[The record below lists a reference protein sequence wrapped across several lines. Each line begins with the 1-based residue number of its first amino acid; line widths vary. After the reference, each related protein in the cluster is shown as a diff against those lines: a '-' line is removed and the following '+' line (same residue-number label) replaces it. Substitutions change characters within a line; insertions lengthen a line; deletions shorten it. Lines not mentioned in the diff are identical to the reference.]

1 MDSAKIP
8 VGVSARNLE
17 RLLKYG
23 GSPIASGLPPLSAV
37 VSFYPSVSVI
47 CLSFGT
53 IIGVIT

>member
-8 VGVSARNLE
+8 AGISTRNLE

-23 GSPIASGLPPLSAV
+23 GSPVASGLPPLSASV
-37 VSFYPSVSVI
+37 CLYPSVSVI